1 MKSSVDLTIVKHP
14 SQDELNTK
22 DFAKDFENEDLT
34 ELFKTGNC
42 KVDWDSE
49 TFHTILDLSIE
60 NKDVLFIFTILDWVL
75 PYRTFVMNGEHYT
88 INSKIVFDE
97 FDRDKLKTS
106 EEQKLIF
113 FNLNTYKPPLK
124 SFI

>member
-14 SQDELNTK
+14 SWEELNTK

-49 TFHTILDLSIE
+49 TFRTILDLSIE

-75 PYRTFVMNGEHYT
+75 PYRTFVMNGRHYT

-97 FDRDKLKTS
+97 FDKGKLKTS
-106 EEQKLIF
+106 EE
-113 FNLNTYKPPLK
+113 
-124 SFI
+124 